1 MISNINNSATANAYA
16 NSSKDVKQSTKAASQ
31 KTEASISA
39 QGDTSKIDR
48 IKNEIES
55 GQYNINL
62 EALSQKIA
70 DELL

>member
-1 MISNINNSATANAYA
+1 MISKVNNAAVAGAYT
-16 NSSKDVKQSTKAASQ
+16 NNNGVKQSKTDLQ
-31 KTEASISA
+31 KTEASISS

-48 IKNEIES
+48 IKSEIES
-55 GQYNINL
+55 GQYKVNL